1 MDNILTFPA
10 NRDKVSAVCG
20 VCYKYTY
27 NIFVYLSNARKG
39 VALTTQAKKKFIIRS
54 VKLLQIFMTHNTST
68 TNNNIKHK
76 THHMNEKTIKITK
89 KGTHT
94 EYKKFQIRNEIIQ
107 AQVN

>member
-10 NRDKVSAVCG
+10 NRDKASAVCG

-27 NIFVYLSNARKG
+27 NIARNG